1 MASSTPS
8 QRDSAR
14 PSGSRRGAVRLPRR
28 NPTASRRRSS
38 SREAL
43 DVYLGELAGAPP
55 LTREQEV
62 ALAKRIE
69 KAEVDAFAA
78 VCKIGAALPELA
90 HLAER
95 LDAGE
100 LEARRVFSPDT
111 PDPGVAVETLR
122 AVAALETRCAEIDGR
137 LAELAQTKRP
147 KSAGTRLRDERATNR
162 DERDAL
168 LEGLDLHREQR
179 HVIVRR
185 VASTLETLAET
196 DLAIAKRGDKSSDA
210 QRARRAARKR
220 RQGIEHVLGASAA
233 ALRKHRRAL
242 LAAQRRCDRAKSEL
256 TTANLRL
263 VVAFAKKYAGRGVS
277 VSDLIQE
284 GNIGLLRA
292 VEKFD
297 HRAGTKFSTY
307 ASWWLRQSMQRA
319 IVYQGRT
326 VRLPVHVAAAR
337 ATAARATQRLAHQLG
352 RDPRTDEIARELQ
365 LPTARVRATLEAGRG
380 EVSLEAPLGD
390 DGRLRLGDVVAA
402 DEDGPEEEAERG
414 DDREAALEVLQTLSA
429 REQRVIR
436 LRFGIGVSRAHT
448 LREIGEQ
455 LGLTRERIRQ
465 IEAAAL
471 KKMKRVAVTT
481 IR

>member
-14 PSGSRRGAVRLPRR
+14 PTGSRRGAVRLPRR

-69 KAEVDAFAA
+69 RAEEDTFAV
-78 VCKIGAALPELA
+78 VCLIGAALPELSR
-90 HLAER
+90 LAAR

-100 LEARRVFSPDT
+100 LEARQVFSPDT
-111 PDPGVAVETLR
+111 PDPGAAVETLR
-122 AVAALETRCAEIDGR
+122 AVAALETRCVEIDDR
-137 LAELAQTKRP
+137 LTELAMGKRR
-147 KSAGTRLRDERATNR
+147 KGAGKGLRAEREKNR
-162 DERDAL
+162 RERDAL
-168 LEGLDLHREQR
+168 LESLSLHREQR
-179 HVIVRR
+179 HVMVQR
-185 VASTLETLAET
+185 VASTLDVLVEA
-196 DLAIAKRGDKSSDA
+196 DRAIAKRGDESADA
-210 QRARRAARKR
+210 KRARRAARKR
-220 RQGIEHVLGASAA
+220 RRGVELQLGAPAA
-233 ALRKHRRAL
+233 TLRKRRRAL
-242 LAAQRRCDRAKSEL
+242 LEAQRRCDRAKGEL

-365 LPTARVRATLEAGRG
+365 LPTARVRATLEAVRG

-402 DEDGPEEEAERG
+402 DEDGPEEEVERG
-414 DDREAALEVLQTLSA
+414 DDREAALDVLETLSA

-471 KKMKRVAVTT
+471 KKMRRVAVTR

>member
-8 QRDSAR
+8 QRNDAR
-14 PSGSRRGAVRLPRR
+14 PSGPRRGAVRLPRR
-28 NPTASRRRSS
+28 NPTGSRRRSA

-43 DVYLGELAGAPP
+43 DVYLGELASTPP

-69 KAEVDAFAA
+69 KAEEDAFEA
-78 VCKIGAALPELA
+78 VCVTGAALPELTR
-90 HLAER
+90 LAER

-100 LEARRVFSPDT
+100 LEPRQVFSPDT
-111 PDPGVAVETLR
+111 PDPGAAVATLR
-122 AVAALETRCAEIDGR
+122 KVGALEARCVEIDDR
-137 LAELAQTKRP
+137 LASGTSGKRP
-147 KSAGTRLRDERATNR
+147 KGGGRSLWAERSKNRKARDE
-162 DERDAL
+162 L
-168 LEGLDLHREQR
+168 IEGLSLHREQR
-179 HVIVRR
+179 HRIVQR
-185 VASTLETLAET
+185 VAGLLETLAEV
-196 DLAIAKRGDKSSDA
+196 DRALARPSDKSPTV
-210 QRARRAARKR
+210 QRERRAARQR
-220 RQGIEHVLGASAA
+220 RRHIEQQLGAPAT

-242 LAAQRRCDRAKSEL
+242 LTALRRCDRAKSEL

-352 RDPRTDEIARELQ
+352 RDPHPDEIARELQ
-365 LPTARVRATLEAGRG
+365 LPTARVRATLEAVRG

-414 DDREAALEVLQTLSA
+414 DDREAALDVLQTLS
-429 REQRVIR
+429 
-436 LRFGIGVSRAHT
+436 
-448 LREIGEQ
+448 
-455 LGLTRERIRQ
+455 
-465 IEAAAL
+465 
-471 KKMKRVAVTT
+471 
-481 IR
+481 